1 MTSAGSIS
9 PFPIGEDDLQAY
21 ADGRL
26 AADRREAVE
35 QFLRAHPDIARDLER
50 DRILTAQLRERLRF
64 KADEPI
70 PARLRISSIK
80 QGIRSR
86 RVSMLR
92 NAVAAIAIF
101 VVGGAGGW
109 SAKDLL
115 TTSPVSPVRSV
126 RMADDA
132 IAAYRTYVVE
142 VAHPVEV
149 KADEEAHLVQWL
161 SKRLSSNIAAPD
173 LSAFGY
179 QLMGGRLLPAA
190 TGPAAMLMYDSD
202 NGFRLTLY
210 VKTDETEDTQFQ
222 FIEADGVSAFLWRDS
237 PMGYVVSAPVT
248 REALLPIARSIYQQM
263 GAGM

>member
-1 MTSAGSIS
+1 MTSSGSTS
-9 PFPIGEDDLQAY
+9 PYPIGEDDLQAY
-21 ADGRL
+21 ADNRL
-26 AADRREAVE
+26 AADRSEAME
-35 QFLRAHPDIARDLER
+35 QFLRAHPDMARSLDR
-50 DRILTAQLRERLRF
+50 DRLLTAELRERLKF

-70 PARLRISSIK
+70 PARLRISNIK

-92 NAVAAIAIF
+92 NAVAAIALF

-109 SAKDLL
+109 TAKEVL
-115 TTSPVSPVRSV
+115 TTLPISPVRSV

-149 KADEEAHLVQWL
+149 RADEEAHLVQWL
-161 SKRLSSNIAAPD
+161 SKRLRSNIAAPD
-173 LSAFGY
+173 LSEFGY
-179 QLMGGRLLPAA
+179 RLMGGRLLPGA

-210 VKTDETEDTQFQ
+210 IKTDETEETAFQ
-222 FIEADGVSAFLWRDS
+222 FVEADGVSVFLWRDS

-248 REALLPIARSIYQQM
+248 REALLPIARAIYQQM